1 MVRVVEAAS
10 CHFHCG
16 RYGLLDV
23 KRQDAIS
30 INPYDYWLHS
40 NNSIPYVR
48 ILEGLLREKASPIA
62 LPIMDPITQ
71 DAEKTPRPA
80 YVRCTRLAQKSGEP
94 GRPKSWGFS

>member
-10 CHFHCG
+10 CHFHCSFG

-48 ILEGLLREKASPIA
+48 ILEGLLREKGISYSIADHGPDCRTPKDSP
-62 LPIMDPITQ
+62 
-71 DAEKTPRPA
+71 PRLCA
-80 YVRCTRLAQKSGEP
+80 MYQTGAKIRRTRQA
-94 GRPKSWGFS
+94 